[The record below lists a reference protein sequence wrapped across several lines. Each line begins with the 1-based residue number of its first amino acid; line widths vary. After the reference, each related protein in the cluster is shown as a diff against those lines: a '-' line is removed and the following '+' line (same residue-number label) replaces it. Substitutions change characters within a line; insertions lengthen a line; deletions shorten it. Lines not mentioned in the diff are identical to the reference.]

1 MKRMMTFQVPF
12 FQRLTVR
19 LSIVLI
25 ALLSCFVAASLWI
38 TWHVEKKN
46 IENGLRD
53 DMEETLLV
61 AQSALAYSVWS
72 YDKESV
78 TQLAKLLAES
88 QKSILTRI
96 TVKDSSGEVLFAQ
109 SNPSI
114 DSTDEHVYSANL
126 KLKDEVV
133 GEVSVAFSANNRMNE
148 LREFAWLLIG
158 LSLIVISGLSL
169 IVFFTSHRLVAAPL
183 SELIGYIK
191 SAEGDPLLYPKDDGM
206 TGELHLLSQ
215 SFYSAM
221 QAIHARDQHVQAF
234 NQAKLA
240 SLGEMAAGIA
250 HEINNPLTVIDAK
263 AHTLRG
269 LIHRQGDP
277 EMMYQQIDRIQA
289 MVTRTSKIIK
299 GLRAFACDGSKDPMG
314 TFSLQ
319 HTVSDT
325 LTLCQ
330 SMLTTRQVQLTL
342 DFPFDYTIHGQ
353 QVQISHAIFNLLQN
367 AIDAVQNEKSPLI
380 HIAITGTLD
389 RCELNIYDNGPGVP
403 EKIKDKIFQPFF
415 TTKSVD
421 QGTGLGLSVT
431 HGIAKQHQ
439 GSLGYRRIEGNT
451 VFSLGLP
458 GKQTVKQLLK
468 AA

>member
-133 GEVSVAFSANNRMNE
+133 GEVSVAFSANNRMSE

-169 IVFFTSHRLVAAPL
+169 IVFFTSH
-183 SELIGYIK
+183 
-191 SAEGDPLLYPKDDGM
+191 
-206 TGELHLLSQ
+206 
-215 SFYSAM
+215 
-221 QAIHARDQHVQAF
+221 
-234 NQAKLA
+234 
-240 SLGEMAAGIA
+240 
-250 HEINNPLTVIDAK
+250 
-263 AHTLRG
+263 
-269 LIHRQGDP
+269 
-277 EMMYQQIDRIQA
+277 
-289 MVTRTSKIIK
+289 
-299 GLRAFACDGSKDPMG
+299 
-314 TFSLQ
+314 
-319 HTVSDT
+319 
-325 LTLCQ
+325 
-330 SMLTTRQVQLTL
+330 
-342 DFPFDYTIHGQ
+342 
-353 QVQISHAIFNLLQN
+353 
-367 AIDAVQNEKSPLI
+367 
-380 HIAITGTLD
+380 
-389 RCELNIYDNGPGVP
+389 
-403 EKIKDKIFQPFF
+403 
-415 TTKSVD
+415 
-421 QGTGLGLSVT
+421 
-431 HGIAKQHQ
+431 
-439 GSLGYRRIEGNT
+439 
-451 VFSLGLP
+451 
-458 GKQTVKQLLK
+458 
-468 AA
+468 